1 MKLTAE
7 YIKTNYLIL
16 SIKLLIVSF
25 FILSLKFGIQR
36 ITDYYFAF
44 ANYNDSRFTE
54 YLNITI
60 NESFFKPAIFLL
72 IPLIGIF
79 INKKTGWI
87 LIQSYFYYLISNLSF
102 SAKFIDLTDKTLI
115 FTNFIG
121 FSLVLLIIL
130 IMNKHKIRNQTYGIA
145 KTELISKN
153 IIASI
158 IGISI
163 TIISAVT
170 KANGI

>member
-1 MKLTAE
+1 M
-7 YIKTNYLIL
+7 IL
-16 SIKLLIVSF
+16 LIKLLIVSF

-44 ANYNDSRFTE
+44 TNYNNSRFTE
-54 YLNITI
+54 YLNISI
-60 NESFFKPAIFLL
+60 NESFLRPAIFLL

-79 INKKTGWI
+79 INKKAGWI

-102 SAKFIDLTDKTLI
+102 TAKFVDLTDKTLI
-115 FTNFIG
+115 LTNIIG
-121 FSLVLLIIL
+121 FSLLLLIIL
-130 IMNKHKIRNQTYGIA
+130 TMNKHKISNQTYGIA

-163 TIISAVT
+163 AIISAVI
-170 KANGI
+170 KANDL

>member
-16 SIKLLIVSF
+16 LIKLLIVSF

-44 ANYNDSRFTE
+44 TNYNNSRFTE
-54 YLNITI
+54 YLNISI
-60 NESFFKPAIFLL
+60 NESFLRPAIFLL

-79 INKKTGWI
+79 INKKAGWI

-102 SAKFIDLTDKTLI
+102 TAKFVDLTDKTLI
-115 FTNFIG
+115 LTNIIG
-121 FSLVLLIIL
+121 FSLLLLIIL
-130 IMNKHKIRNQTYGIA
+130 TMNKHKISNQTYGIA

-163 TIISAVT
+163 AIISAVI
-170 KANGI
+170 KANDL